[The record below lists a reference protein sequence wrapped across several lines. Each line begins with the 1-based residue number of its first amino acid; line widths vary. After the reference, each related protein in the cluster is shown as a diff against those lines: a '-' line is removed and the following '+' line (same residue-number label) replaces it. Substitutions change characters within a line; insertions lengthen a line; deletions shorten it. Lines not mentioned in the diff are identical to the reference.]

1 MTPPTTPRAHG
12 PPRTGQ
18 FPRPPWP
25 APPRL
30 SPARSAAPALALDP
44 PISLGQLA
52 HPRTPSIPS
61 IPSIPPRTPLAVGAG
76 SRPPGPTATTPTPT
90 PTPTPARAGHRHGG
104 PGRPRQGWLRA
115 TVPAHR
121 RRRATT
127 LRPPAARPRDA
138 PTRRP
143 AHRLAHRLSGPR
155 RPPLVRANAPGS
167 KDDSQGDAFCTKCGP
182 PGLEH
187 PSQVANWQTHP
198 QAPWHAP
205 ASNARAGILP
215 NLVTAVPSVGSAP
228 PNSGM
233 AALPVRPPVPVEDPP
248 SPPLSTGRQCA
259 RRPLPSEA

>member
-1 MTPPTTPRAHG
+1 MCIRDSST
-12 PPRTGQ
+12 
-18 FPRPPWP
+18 
-25 APPRL
+25 
-30 SPARSAAPALALDP
+30 AAPVP
-44 PISLGQLA
+44 
-52 HPRTPSIPS
+52 
-61 IPSIPPRTPLAVGAG
+61 
-76 SRPPGPTATTPTPT
+76 
-90 PTPTPARAGHRHGG
+90 
-104 PGRPRQGWLRA
+104 PGRPRQGWLRVM
-115 TVPAHR
+115 VPAHR

-127 LRPPAARPRDA
+127 PAARPRDA

-167 KDDSQGDAFCTKCGP
+167 KDDSQGDAFRTKCGP

-198 QAPWHAP
+198 QAPWHGP

-228 PNSGM
+228 PNSGT
-233 AALPVRPPVPVEDPP
+233 AALPVRSPVPVEDPP
-248 SPPLSTGRQCA
+248 SPPLPTGSQ